1 MAKLKKRD
9 DGRYQKSVIVGKK
22 PNGKY
27 IKKSVYGKTQ
37 KELEANIHAL
47 TNEINSGV
55 AVWQSDITF
64 SQLAKI
70 WMEQYH
76 PMESEKWK
84 YREQQVINCH
94 LLPTL
99 GGMYARELKQ
109 VHLQSIVSSL
119 ATQGYATGTMKK
131 IKQTAVRIMQVAVE
145 SDLIVK
151 NPFSGIKVP
160 YVEPEPRR
168 ALTEEEVSLIT
179 ENWRGARMGLA
190 AMIMLYAGL
199 RIGEVLALEWTDID
213 FTERTITVSKSRTVL
228 KNKPS
233 IKAPKTKAGIRIV
246 PVPEIL
252 YDVLVSARKQ
262 KGLVNPDTKGNLMS
276 GIAERNAWKAFMN
289 HLNECAGGSK
299 GAGPRKPVWVLDKI
313 TPHMLRH
320 TYATMLFDA
329 GVDVKSAQRFLGHT
343 DIEVTLSIYT
353 HLTKFKEEQ
362 AIQML
367 DKHLK
372 ETKKEPK
379 KPLLRVL

>member
-1 MAKLKKRD
+1 MVKLKKRD

-55 AVWQSDITF
+55 AVWQNDITF

-84 YREQQVINCH
+84 YREQTVINSH

-99 GGMYARELKQ
+99 GSMHARDLRQ
-109 VHLQSIVSSL
+109 IHLQSIISSL

-160 YVEPEPRR
+160 YVEPETRR

-179 ENWRGARMGLA
+179 ENWYGTRMGPA

-199 RIGEVLALEWTDID
+199 RIGEVLALDWTDID
-213 FTERTITVSKSRTVL
+213 FDERTITVSKSRAVL
-228 KNKPS
+228 KNKPT
-233 IKAPKTKAGIRIV
+233 IKSPKTKAGIRTI
-246 PVPEIL
+246 PMPEVL
-252 YDVLVSARKQ
+252 YDALVTVRKK
-262 KGLVNPDTKGNLMS
+262 KGLVCPDINGNVMS
-276 GIAERNAWKAFMN
+276 GSAHNNAWKSFLN
-289 HLNECAGGSK
+289 HINECAGGSK
-299 GAGPRKPVWVLDKI
+299 GAGPRKAVIVIERI
-313 TPHMLRH
+313 TAHMLRH

-343 DIEVTLSIYT
+343 DVEVTLSIYT

-362 AIQML
+362 AIQKL
-367 DKHLK
+367 DEHIR
-372 ETKKEPK
+372 KKKNEPEK
-379 KPLLRVL
+379 RLLRVL

>member
-55 AVWQSDITF
+55 AVWQNDITF

-84 YREQQVINCH
+84 YREQTVINSH

-99 GGMYARELKQ
+99 GSMHARDLRQ
-109 VHLQSIVSSL
+109 IHLQSIISSL

-160 YVEPEPRR
+160 YVEPETRR
-168 ALTEEEVSLIT
+168 ALTE
-179 ENWRGARMGLA
+179 
-190 AMIMLYAGL
+190 
-199 RIGEVLALEWTDID
+199 GE
-213 FTERTITVSKSRTVL
+213 
-228 KNKPS
+228 
-233 IKAPKTKAGIRIV
+233 
-246 PVPEIL
+246 
-252 YDVLVSARKQ
+252 
-262 KGLVNPDTKGNLMS
+262 
-276 GIAERNAWKAFMN
+276 
-289 HLNECAGGSK
+289 
-299 GAGPRKPVWVLDKI
+299 
-313 TPHMLRH
+313 
-320 TYATMLFDA
+320 
-329 GVDVKSAQRFLGHT
+329 SAQRFLGHT
-343 DIEVTLSIYT
+343 DVEVTLSIYT

-362 AIQML
+362 AIQKL
-367 DKHLK
+367 DEHIR
-372 ETKKEPK
+372 EKKNEPEK
-379 KPLLRVL
+379 RLLRVL